1 MACSGRDQLAWSLLN
16 DEWVSHPTWASEDA
30 GFLTH
35 KKNTFE
41 EMLHKSEEERHEY
54 QVQIDAITRT
64 IAVLDPLEA
73 RIDEMSA
80 EERAQL
86 KLGPNLGGE
95 SPSVYQKVIKKVY
108 GRDALPEIYRALQEY
123 PSVAVPVVLARLKQK
138 SEEWRRLQRE
148 WNRTWRDVD
157 AKNFYKALDHQGIT
171 FKNNDKKNIIAKYF
185 MQDIET
191 IKATQFAQRE
201 TEGARPFMSIG
212 YQLEYDLNDMEVLS
226 DSLKLISSFLDHSAS
241 QYSPSERRGIDQFLR
256 SLFPTLYSFSAQE
269 FSAACAPVPPAP
281 IDDEDI
287 DDARNQPEEDAKS
300 RRNGRRSAPGTQST
314 GVPAGDLRK
323 RLLKTV
329 QEGPST
335 RPTVNSKQSNSNS
348 PGTMSPVDRSNHTTK
363 GNAVVNDDEPC
374 AAPSSA
380 NGRSIAD
387 KSWIHGIPL
396 VSEARG
402 SAVSGVGET
411 PAKKRPFFAGTTF
424 YTLLRLLQV
433 SQRTTR
439 NSCILH
445 GYMLFWLKQILI
457 AGLFVSCCILACCDV
472 SRSERRWLRRNMF
485 RYSRILSQSN

>member
-1 MACSGRDQLAWSLLN
+1 LACSGRDQLAWSLLN

-35 KKNTFE
+35 KKNSFE

-191 IKATQFAQRE
+191 IKANQLARRE
-201 TEGARPFMSIG
+201 AEGARPFMSLG

-241 QYSPSERRGIDQFLR
+241 QYSASERRGIDQFLR
-256 SLFPTLYSFSAQE
+256 SLVPTLYSFSTQE
-269 FSAACAPVPPAP
+269 FNAACAPVPPAA
-281 IDDEDI
+281 IDDEDM
-287 DDARNQPEEDAKS
+287 DDGEDQPEEGTKS
-300 RRNGRRSAPGTQST
+300 RRTGRRSAPGTESA

-329 QEGPST
+329 QEGPANRASAINT
-335 RPTVNSKQSNSNS
+335 KQSNSNS
-348 PGTMSPVDRSNHTTK
+348 PGTTSPADRSNHTTR
-363 GNAVVNDDEPC
+363 GNVAVSDDEPR
-374 AAPSSA
+374 AAPSSTS
-380 NGRSIAD
+380 GRSIAD
-387 KSWIHGIPL
+387 ESWIHGIPL
-396 VSEARG
+396 IAEERGG
-402 SAVSGVGET
+402 SASGVGET
-411 PAKKRPFFAGTTF
+411 LAKKRPFFAGTTF

-433 SQRTTR
+433 SQRYGVQLMR
-439 NSCILH
+439 
-445 GYMLFWLKQILI
+445 
-457 AGLFVSCCILACCDV
+457 AA
-472 SRSERRWLRRNMF
+472 RRNML
-485 RYSRILSQSN
+485 ILAQANIDRRRGCLLAVVFSPAAM